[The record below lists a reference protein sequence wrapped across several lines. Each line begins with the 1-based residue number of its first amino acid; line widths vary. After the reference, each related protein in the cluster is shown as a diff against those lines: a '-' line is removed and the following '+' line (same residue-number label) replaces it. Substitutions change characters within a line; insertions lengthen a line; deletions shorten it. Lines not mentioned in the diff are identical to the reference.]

1 MKQGTLRILGVL
13 AILALTV
20 VAAFALYRKHEFRN
34 IHGSSTVEFV
44 TTQARPAATA
54 EGVAWPRYG
63 FDLAG
68 TRTAGYQLRPP
79 FRRIWT
85 FNDNPTLLEFPP
97 AVAYGRL
104 FLPTWDGRFLA
115 LDARTGRILWRR
127 HSGRCGWGSPA
138 VWHGLLITTWI
149 GRVCDSPVPGTDGE
163 VVAYEARNGRIRW
176 RFQLGPCESSPLVVG
191 GLVYIGDWHGHVYA
205 LDVRTGKRRWV
216 FRTDGAVKG
225 SASYA
230 GGAVYIGS
238 YDGHVYKLDA
248 RTGQRIWRAS
258 AQNRLG
264 GRGWFYSTP
273 AVAFGRVYIGGT
285 DSKVYSYGAT
295 SGELRWSYATG
306 GYVYASPAIWGNL
319 VLVGSYD
326 RTFYAFDAATGRV
339 RWRFHANGR
348 ISGSASVVNGI
359 VYFSTLQRRTYGLD
373 ARTGRPVW
381 IYPDGEYTPVVA
393 DSHRLYVV
401 GYRRVFA
408 FTQRAPSK
416 RSASRARSQASTIA
430 RAPSSSG

>member
-1 MKQGTLRILGVL
+1 VTVRILEVIRSRRLLYLVGGLAVL
-13 AILALTV
+13 AL
-20 VAAFALYRKHEFRN
+20 VAAGAFALYRQHEFRD
-34 IHGSSTVEFV
+34 IHGSSSVEFV
-44 TTQARPAATA
+44 TTQARPTA
-54 EGVAWPRYG
+54 SPEGVAWPRYG

-68 TRTAGYQLRPP
+68 TRSAPYRLRPP

-115 LDARTGRILWRR
+115 LDAHTGRLLWRR
-127 HSGRCGWGSPA
+127 HLGRCGWGTPA
-138 VWHGLLITTWI
+138 VSNRLLITTWI
-149 GRVCDSPVPGTDGE
+149 GRAGDCDTPIPGKDGE
-163 VVAYEARNGRIRW
+163 VVAYEARTGRIRW
-176 RFQLGPCESSPLVVG
+176 RFHLGPCESSPLVVG

-205 LDVRTGKRRWV
+205 LDVRTGRRRWV

-225 SASYA
+225 SASYE

-238 YDGHVYKLDA
+238 YDGHVYKLGA
-248 RTGQRIWRAS
+248 RTGKRIWRAS
-258 AQNRLG
+258 AQDRLG
-264 GRGWFYSTP
+264 GRGWFYSSP

-285 DSKVYSYGAT
+285 DSKVYSFGAG
-295 SGELRWSYATG
+295 SGRLRWSYATG
-306 GYVYASPAIWGNL
+306 GYVYASPAVFADL

-326 RTFYAFDAATGRV
+326 YTFYAFDAATGLV
-339 RWRFHANGR
+339 RWRFKANGP
-348 ISGSASVVNGI
+348 ISGSASVVDGI
-359 VYFSTLQRRTYGLD
+359 VYFSTLRRRTYGLN

-408 FTQRAPSK
+408 FVR
-416 RSASRARSQASTIA
+416 RS
-430 RAPSSSG
+430 P